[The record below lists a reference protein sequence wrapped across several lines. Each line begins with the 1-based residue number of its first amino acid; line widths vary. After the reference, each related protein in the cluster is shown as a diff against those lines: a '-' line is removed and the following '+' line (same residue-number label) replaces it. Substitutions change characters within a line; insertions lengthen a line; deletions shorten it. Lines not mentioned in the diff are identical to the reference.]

1 MPLLTF
7 VFLKYGY
14 CDLGAGFD
22 SVVCLDEEVTVV
34 LNLEIRVV
42 LCAFL
47 VDWFPSFV
55 VGASV
60 AAGPLPDR
68 GADPVPHVRTF
79 WF

>member
-47 VDWFPSFV
+47 VDWFQSLV

-60 AAGPLPDR
+60 AGGPLPDR
-68 GADPVPHVRTF
+68 GTEPVPHIRTF

>member
-1 MPLLTF
+1 M
-7 VFLKYGY
+7 YIY
-14 CDLGAGFD
+14 
-22 SVVCLDEEVTVV
+22 EEVTVV

-47 VDWFPSFV
+47 VDWFQSFV

-60 AAGPLPDR
+60 AGGPLSDR
-68 GADPVPHVRTF
+68 GTEPVPHIRTF

>member
-22 SVVCLDEEVTVV
+22 SVVYFDEEVTVV

-42 LCAFL
+42 LHAFL
-47 VDWFPSFV
+47 VDCVQSFV
-55 VGASV
+55 MGASV
-60 AAGPLPDR
+60 AGGPLSDR
-68 GADPVPHVRTF
+68 GPEPVPHIRAF
-79 WF
+79 